1 MALLMPWWNAQQM
14 AIVDAVGS
22 PSCLSGTRSHFQEEE
37 EEVWERCGTQET
49 TPTGWIGRHLAT
61 STDSSGNL
69 AGISHEQRIWSAMPG
84 YSKSLAISNV
94 NNFDVF
100 GYSDRSAARSVLN
113 AISAGSGVV
122 QNEGQDTLNAVNTI
136 NGIDFGS
143 LNLENGAV
151 YPNNNSLAREFEQI
165 SQLIRANVGLRSVAV
180 DIGG

>member
-1 MALLMPWWNAQQM
+1 
-14 AIVDAVGS
+14 
-22 PSCLSGTRSHFQEEE
+22 
-37 EEVWERCGTQET
+37 
-49 TPTGWIGRHLAT
+49 
-61 STDSSGNL
+61 
-69 AGISHEQRIWSAMPG
+69 
-84 YSKSLAISNV
+84 
-94 NNFDVF
+94 
-100 GYSDRSAARSVLN
+100 
-113 AISAGSGVV
+113 VV